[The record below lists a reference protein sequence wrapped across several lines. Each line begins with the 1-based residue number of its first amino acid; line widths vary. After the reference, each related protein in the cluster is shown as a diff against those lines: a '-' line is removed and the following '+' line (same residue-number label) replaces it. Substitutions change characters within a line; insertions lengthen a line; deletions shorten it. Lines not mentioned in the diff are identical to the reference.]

1 MSLSVLTRTTVGHLE
16 FNQKDFLDNYPNRG
30 FKILHDLCGRRE
42 FELPRLVELA
52 RRLPDSYVEYYAGQ
66 VPVNQ
71 DVNNYPKNGLSVVE
85 TVQRIEKCGSW
96 MVLKDVEMDIPYSDL
111 LRGLLN
117 EVEQQIDPSMR
128 GMHRT
133 KAFVFISSP
142 NSVTP
147 YHLDDEHNFLLQ
159 IRGCKWVSMWDPK
172 DRTVVPEAQAEYMM
186 ERHHNTDWQ
195 RYMPFDLRFQER
207 ATVFELNAGEG
218 LHFPFGA
225 PHWVKNGPEVSISF
239 SITYLSEMS
248 ERQAALYS
256 LNRRMRKMGLEPTPP
271 EGSAWRDSLKYG
283 AVRAARRTKKV
294 LKRLPFE
301 PKPGSGVE

>member
-1 MSLSVLTRTTVGHLE
+1 
-16 FNQKDFLDNYPNRG
+16 
-30 FKILHDLCGRRE
+30 
-42 FELPRLVELA
+42 
-52 RRLPDSYVEYYAGQ
+52 
-66 VPVNQ
+66 
-71 DVNNYPKNGLSVVE
+71 
-85 TVQRIEKCGSW
+85 
-96 MVLKDVEMDIPYSDL
+96 MVLKNVEIDAPYGDL
-111 LRGLLN
+111 LRGLLR
-117 EVEQQIDPSMR
+117 EVERQIDPSMR
-128 GMHRT
+128 GMHRM

-159 IRGCKWVSMWDPK
+159 IRGRKWVSMWDPK

-186 ERHHNTDWQ
+186 ERNHDTDWQ
-195 RYMPFDLRFQER
+195 RYMPFQPQFQER

-256 LNRRMRKMGLEPTPP
+256 LNRRMRRIGLEPTPP
-271 EGSAWRDSLKYG
+271 EGSGWRDSLKYG
-283 AVRAARRTKKV
+283 AFRAARHTKRV
-294 LKRLPFE
+294 LKSLRLKRSRE
-301 PKPGSGVE
+301 AGVE